1 MERFFNLFLMSFMGV
16 AVVFLLFTAFV
27 SVGSTVNNPVKT
39 YDSKDLHDIML
50 DSVVELQGN
59 NKTLCTATQIGDTVF
74 LSAGHCFGMA
84 NSTHIRKGDEVREIK
99 SKHFKFEPGSDWAVF
114 YTDEPI
120 EGNKNLPLACEE
132 EVYVTMDIATLGH
145 PAPFLYDYI
154 EGKVTGN
161 TLRPRKGKEPGSD
174 YFSDVMTGGG
184 ASGSSVVSMDTG
196 GIVGVLVEGFFNNL
210 RTSFRMG
217 FQEIGPVC
225 DYIES
230 TVVANG

>member
-1 MERFFNLFLMSFMGV
+1 MERFFNLLLMSLMSV
-16 AVVFLLFTAFV
+16 LTVFLLFAV
-27 SVGSTVNNPVKT
+27 YSVGSTVNNHVKT
-39 YDSKDLHDIML
+39 YDSKALHDIML
-50 DSVVELQGN
+50 ESVVELQGN
-59 NKTLCTATQIGDTVF
+59 NTTLCTATQIGNTAF

-84 NSTHIRKGDEVREIK
+84 NPTHVRKGEEVREIK

-145 PAPFLYDYI
+145 PAPFLYDYV

-161 TLRPRKGKEPGSD
+161 TLRPRRGRVPGSD
-174 YFSDVMTGGG
+174 HFSDVMTGRG
-184 ASGSSVVSMDTG
+184 ASGSSVVSMNTG

-217 FQEIGPVC
+217 FQEITPVC
-225 DYIES
+225 KYIDS
-230 TVVANG
+230 KVVANE